1 MLENGL
7 YEQLINQVIDRELN
21 DDKKLIKTRK
31 LSEEGSEKILSRYVA
46 EVVELGLR
54 SCGSMAEKIDLANNL
69 IENIKN
75 QTSQSSLSDYAI
87 ATGDGSDDMANELLS
102 VSDKANNV
110 QAVNDNIEVIR
121 PKTSLV
127 ESSLF
132 TGSDKKPIIY
142 NSKHHKSTQ
151 HLENTSDFIHLKK
164 LNLNKNLK
172 IYKMFGYFLGIFRG
186 MYVENQAVGLEG

>member
-1 MLENGL
+1 MLEKGL
-7 YEQLINQVIDRELN
+7 YEQLINQVIDRELK

-75 QTSQSSLSDYAI
+75 QTSQNGLSDYAI
-87 ATGDGSDDMANELLS
+87 ATRTGSDDTVNELLS
-102 VSDKANNV
+102 VSDKTNNV

-132 TGSDKKPIIY
+132 TGSDREPQMYEELRNETASADRYRHACVFYKVCR
-142 NSKHHKSTQ
+142 HKAYS
-151 HLENTSDFIHLKK
+151 
-164 LNLNKNLK
+164 
-172 IYKMFGYFLGIFRG
+172 
-186 MYVENQAVGLEG
+186 